1 VMAGKLASFVGT
13 VQLKLKVEKA
23 TSSEDE
29 PAPSAFFDFITLNIT
44 QNRWLCTRSYHG
56 SF

>member
-1 VMAGKLASFVGT
+1 MMAGKLASFVGT

-29 PAPSAFFDFITLNIT
+29 PAPSAL
-44 QNRWLCTRSYHG
+44 LVLLLG
-56 SF
+56 LV

>member
-1 VMAGKLASFVGT
+1 MMAGKLASFVGT

-29 PAPSAFFDFITLNIT
+29 PAPSAFFIL
-44 QNRWLCTRSYHG
+44 LLG
-56 SF
+56 SILV